1 MPHIRGAEAPVF
13 TLHGLKFHGL
23 TAPSRGTL
31 ELCTWRLCVA
41 SNYPAGEA
49 HSLNR
54 EEVFIGLDGQLIVSV
69 NGVAETLLPGD
80 AITVPA
86 GAQLQIA
93 NPSSAEAQ
101 ALVCIAAGF
110 TAVMADGQVVGT
122 PPWAQ

>member
-1 MPHIRGAEAPVF
+1 MPHIRAAEAPVF
-13 TLHGLKFHGL
+13 TLHGLDFHGL

-41 SNYPAGEA
+41 PNYSAGEA
-49 HSLNR
+49 HRLNR
-54 EEVFIGLDGQLIVSV
+54 EEVFIGLNGQLEIRV
-69 NGVAETLLPGD
+69 NGVIETLPPGD

-93 NPSSAEAQ
+93 NPSGAEAQ